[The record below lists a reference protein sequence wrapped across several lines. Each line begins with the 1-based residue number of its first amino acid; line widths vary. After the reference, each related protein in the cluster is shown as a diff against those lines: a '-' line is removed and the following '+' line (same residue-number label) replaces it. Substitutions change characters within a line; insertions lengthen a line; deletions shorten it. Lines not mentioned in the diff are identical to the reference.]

1 MGVHASQ
8 NRGGSVLAAPGAHP
22 CRGSPAAGFTSPL
35 LPPLC
40 RGSPAA
46 GLRDRRRHKLFPA
59 FTAKASAE
67 PRGKQAAAHP
77 TARRRESAVASA
89 RMVQGLSWDLATQPV
104 HTLATKFMGFC
115 CLFFFLP
122 WFILFCVCVWTIFKV
137 LNLLKWCICFMFW
150 FYCSMT
156 CGILAPQPK
165 MEPPSS

>member
-1 MGVHASQ
+1 MPTFLASRPPTPGEMMFTGRKLSGQ
-8 NRGGSVLAAPGAHP
+8 PWMSATTLTSTVRTASTTLTTGTGAA
-22 CRGSPAAGFTSPL
+22 TLTTPL
-35 LPPLC
+35 TGQLL
-40 RGSPAA
+40 
-46 GLRDRRRHKLFPA
+46 
-59 FTAKASAE
+59 
-67 PRGKQAAAHP
+67 
-77 TARRRESAVASA
+77 
-89 RMVQGLSWDLATQPV
+89 
-104 HTLATKFMGFC
+104 TLATKFMGFC